1 MTLSLSPK
9 QRTLRAR
16 AAAHAL
22 HAQGGTS
29 TKAGTAAFL
38 ARFEREVDP
47 DGRLP
52 PEERSRRAA
61 HARKSYMAGLALKA
75 SRAKSR
81 SNEKAVEDVQRPSTA
96 QEARRVFPDD
106 EPT

>member
-1 MTLSLSPK
+1 MVSTLSAP
-9 QRTLRAR
+9 QRKLRAR

-47 DGRLP
+47 HGLLA
-52 PEERSRRAA
+52 PEERARRAS
-61 HARKSYMAGLALKA
+61 HARKAYMSGLALKA
-75 SRAKSR
+75 SRARTK
-81 SNEKAVEDVQRPSTA
+81 KAAAVS
-96 QEARRVFPDD
+96 DD
-106 EPT
+106 ASDGRAEVTHAGVDSAS